1 MAQNRNEFKEM
12 IPRVIL
18 VLILIPMCA
27 FADAAIPDARSYPGA
42 AWSPY
47 IAGAGIGILLC
58 LTMFFSKKPV
68 GASSAYATAAGLAG
82 QALASEHT
90 SKLKY
95 YEENPPKVDWE
106 LLFVGSAIIG
116 AFIAAWTGGDLTLR
130 WVPAMWADR
139 FGEGSLWLRGIAG
152 FAGGTLMALGA
163 RMAKGCTSGHG
174 ISGAAQLN
182 VGSWIA
188 LICFFAGGVIVAN
201 LLFRI

>member
-1 MAQNRNEFKEM
+1 M
-12 IPRVIL
+12 IPKLIT
-18 VLILIPMCA
+18 VLFLIHTTA
-27 FADAAIPDARSYPGA
+27 FADAAIPDARSYSGA

-47 IAGAGIGILLC
+47 IAGAGIGVLLW

-82 QALASEHT
+82 KALAPEHT

-95 YEENPPKVDWE
+95 YQENPPKVDWE
-106 LLFVGSAIIG
+106 LLFVGSAVVG
-116 AFIAAWTGGDLTLR
+116 AFIAAWTGGDLSMR

-139 FGEGSLWLRGIAG
+139 FGGESLWLRALAG

-188 LICFFAGGVIVAN
+188 LICFFGGVIVAN

>member
-1 MAQNRNEFKEM
+1 M
-12 IPRVIL
+12 IPRLII
-18 VLILIPMCA
+18 VLFLIQATA
-27 FADAAIPDARSYPGA
+27 FADTAIPDARSYSGA

-47 IAGAGIGILLC
+47 IAGAGIGLLLC

-68 GASSAYATAAGLAG
+68 GASSAYATAAGLTG
-82 QALASEHT
+82 KALAPEHT
-90 SKLKY
+90 SNLKY
-95 YEENPPKVDWE
+95 YQDNPPRIDWE
-106 LLFVGSAIIG
+106 LLFVGSAVVG
-116 AFIAAWTGGDLTLR
+116 AFIAAWTGGDLSMR

-139 FGEGSLWLRGIAG
+139 FGEGSFGMRALAG

-188 LICFFAGGVIVAN
+188 LICFFVGGVIVAN

>member
-1 MAQNRNEFKEM
+1 ML
-12 IPRVIL
+12 RVAAAL
-18 VLILIPMCA
+18 VLIQVSA
-27 FADAAIPDARSYPGA
+27 FADAAIPDARSYSAA

-47 IAGAGIGILLC
+47 IAGAGIGLLLC
-58 LTMFFSKKPV
+58 LTMFFSRKPV
-68 GASSAYATAAGLAG
+68 GASSSYATVAALAG
-82 QALASEHT
+82 KALAPEHT
-90 SKLKY
+90 STLKY
-95 YEENPPKVDWE
+95 YQENPPKIDWE
-106 LLFVGSAIIG
+106 LLFVGSAVVG
-116 AFIAAWTGGDLTLR
+116 AFIAAWTGGELTMR

-139 FGEGSLWLRGIAG
+139 FGEGSLWLRALAG

-188 LICFFAGGVIVAN
+188 LICFFIGGAIVAN

>member
-1 MAQNRNEFKEM
+1 MKLTRLVLA
-12 IPRVIL
+12 L
-18 VLILIPMCA
+18 VLIQVTAL
-27 FADAAIPDARSYPGA
+27 ADAAIPDAQTYPGA

-47 IAGAGIGILLC
+47 IAGAGIGLLLC

-68 GASSAYATAAGLAG
+68 GASSSYATVGGLAG
-82 QALASEHT
+82 KALAPKHT
-90 SKLKY
+90 SSLKY
-95 YEENPPKVDWE
+95 YQENPPKIDWE
-106 LLFVGSAIIG
+106 LLFVGSAVVG
-116 AFIAAWTGGDLTLR
+116 AFIAAWTGGELTLR

-139 FGEGSLWLRGIAG
+139 FGEGSLWLRALAG

-188 LICFFAGGVIVAN
+188 LICFFIGGAIVAN

>member
-1 MAQNRNEFKEM
+1 MKRRLLSA
-12 IPRVIL
+12 
-18 VLILIPMCA
+18 LILIQA
-27 FADAAIPDARSYPGA
+27 AGFAEAAIPDARSYSPA

-47 IAGAGIGILLC
+47 VAGAGIGLLLC

-68 GASSAYATAAGLAG
+68 GASSSYATAAGLAG
-82 QALASEHT
+82 KALAPEHT

-95 YEENPPKVDWE
+95 YQENPPKVDWE

-116 AFIAAWTGGDLTLR
+116 AFIAAWTGGDLSMR

-139 FGEGSLWLRGIAG
+139 FGEGSLWLRALLG
-152 FAGGTLMALGA
+152 FAGGALMALGA

-188 LICFFAGGVIVAN
+188 LICFFVGGAIVAN